1 MKRLYDLAG
10 LTDSNATEIYK
21 RLYEKWLVKNSDKV
35 WIDGRLIDEG
45 ERLARLIST
54 NGISPGEIVKYD
66 GLSKGLKLTE
76 SMFIE
81 RRLDFYKKLNKSEY
95 IKSDHRKIDIYIS
108 FLENRL
114 KMLDEHIVTTLVKND
129 LFPAEYEKE
138 FILLINNK
146 LDNKIRYEK
155 DLPHWK
161 LWILIVFFIDNAFI
175 PYLNKDTKSI
185 INFICNHFEYFK
197 DGKLYIDAELKEKI
211 KRTPNKLH
219 NQLIQKREDYLK
231 KLMFFNENNGF
242 KFTLF

>member
-21 RLYEKWLVKNSDKV
+21 RLYKKWLVKNSDKV

-129 LFPAEYEKE
+129 LLPGNYAKD
-138 FILLINNK
+138 FILLINNE
-146 LDNKIRYEK
+146 LNGKIRYET
-155 DLPHWK
+155 DLEHWK
-161 LWILIVFFIDNAFI
+161 LYILIVFFIDNGFI
-175 PYLNKDTKSI
+175 HLNKESKPIKD
-185 INFICNHFEYFK
+185 FICNNFK
-197 DGKLYIDAELKEKI
+197 HYKNNNLYVDEELRKI
-211 KRTPNKLH
+211 INRYPNKF
-219 NQLIQKREDYLK
+219 NQTNHTRNDYLS
-231 KLMFFNENNGF
+231 KL
-242 KFTLF
+242 TLFAKNNNLKFSLFY